1 MSPLVYP
8 IWKYLR
14 VCGEE
19 RIHCQHD
26 LGGME
31 IPPRVRRRAICRAA
45 PGDLP
50 EIPPRVRRRVFM
62 DFAVHHFDGN
72 TSACAEKSGFTTDSE
87 PATGKYLRVCGEE
100 RFTTRS
106 GEIESEIPPRVRRR
120 VANVVVHV
128 NAAGNTSACAE
139 KRLPI
144 LRLYYPDS

>member
-1 MSPLVYP
+1 MVSQRNTSACAEKRPTNRLLTVWAWKYLRVCGKERHCALLRNVLHGNTSACAEKSWGMSPLVYP

-50 EIPPRVRRRVFM
+50 EIPPRVRRRV
-62 DFAVHHFDGN
+62 
-72 TSACAEKSGFTTDSE
+72 
-87 PATGKYLRVCGEE
+87 
-100 RFTTRS
+100 
-106 GEIESEIPPRVRRR
+106 
-120 VANVVVHV
+120 ANVVVHV